1 MQLRHLRYFVR
12 IVEAGSFSRAAATIH
27 VAQPALSQLIAEL
40 EEELG
45 VTLLHRSARGVRPTA
60 AGETLYREAAA
71 IPQLMEQLPGKVRS
85 TGGETEGAV
94 NLRMTS
100 TLAAFLS
107 GPLMEACRTA
117 LPKVTL
123 RFITGHSLLIASR
136 IEARTL
142 DFGVVF
148 EDEHNPIP
156 GFLRQPL
163 LRQRLFL
170 VRRKSR
176 QNRQA
181 AVSLADLAELPL
193 VMPAHPNVTRNVLD
207 RAFAAVGL
215 IPNVAAEADTL
226 FSIVSA
232 VQSGTGHAI
241 LPTADVSG
249 MPGHTP
255 LTAIPIDPPIWLTAS
270 ILMPT
275 DSPLSGAAD
284 GVRDLFAGS
293 SRAGLPPTLR
303 RECSGRAK
311 QSHSRQRYLYIE
323 TVFVHDLRA
332 RHIRRQCTIPCIWRS
347 VLWRSSSIAS
357 SRRAARS
364 ATVIPRSHCKRR

>member
-27 VAQPALSQLIAEL
+27 VAQPALSQQIAEL

-45 VTLLHRSARGVRPTA
+45 VSLLHRSARGVRPTA

-71 IPQLMEQLPGKVRS
+71 ILQQMEQLPGKVRS
-85 TGGETEGAV
+85 TGGETQGAV
-94 NLRMTS
+94 NLGMTS

-181 AVSLADLAELPL
+181 AVSLADLTELPL
-193 VMPAHPNVTRNVLD
+193 VMPAHPNVTRSVLD

-232 VQSGTGHAI
+232 VQSGTGYAI

-249 MPGHTP
+249 MPGHTA
-255 LTAIPIDPPIWLTAS
+255 LTATLINPPIWLTAS

-284 GVRDLFAGS
+284 GVRDLFAGFVA
-293 SRAGLPPTLR
+293 RWLTANPA
-303 RECSGRAK
+303 SGMQWADEAK
-311 QSHSRQRYLYIE
+311 
-323 TVFVHDLRA
+323 
-332 RHIRRQCTIPCIWRS
+332 P
-347 VLWRSSSIAS
+347 
-357 SRRAARS
+357 
-364 ATVIPRSHCKRR
+364 

>member
-27 VAQPALSQLIAEL
+27 VAQPALSQQIAEL

-71 IPQLMEQLPGKVRS
+71 ILQLMEQLPGKVRS

-94 NLRMTS
+94 NLGMTS
-100 TLAAFLS
+100 TLAAFIS
-107 GPLMEACRTA
+107 GPFMEACRAA
-117 LPKVTL
+117 LPKVVL
-123 RFITGHSLLIASR
+123 RFITGHSLMIASR

-148 EDEHNPIP
+148 EDEHDPIP

-170 VRRKSR
+170 VQRKGRKTS
-176 QNRQA
+176 QTA
-181 AVSLADLAELPL
+181 MSLAVLEKLPL
-193 VMPAHPNVTRNVLD
+193 VLPAHPNVARGVID
-207 RAFAAVGL
+207 RTFASAGL
-215 IPNVAAEADTL
+215 VPNVAAEADTL

-232 VQSGTGHAI
+232 VQSGAGDAI

-249 MPGHTP
+249 MPGHTA
-255 LTAIPIDPPIWLTAS
+255 LTATPIDPPIWLTAS
-270 ILMPT
+270 ILMPA

-284 GVRDLFAGS
+284 AVRQLFAGFVARWLTDNPAS
-293 SRAGLPPTLR
+293 GMQWAGEAMP
-303 RECSGRAK
+303 
-311 QSHSRQRYLYIE
+311 
-323 TVFVHDLRA
+323 
-332 RHIRRQCTIPCIWRS
+332 
-347 VLWRSSSIAS
+347 
-357 SRRAARS
+357 
-364 ATVIPRSHCKRR
+364 

>member
-27 VAQPALSQLIAEL
+27 VAQPALSQQIAEL

-45 VTLLHRSARGVRPTA
+45 VSLLHRSPRGVRPTV

-71 IPQLMEQLPGKVRS
+71 ILQRMEQLPGKVRS
-85 TGGETEGAV
+85 TGGETAGAV
-94 NLRMTS
+94 NLGMTS
-100 TLAAFLS
+100 TLAAALS
-107 GPLMEACRTA
+107 GPFIEACRTA
-117 LPKVTL
+117 LPKVAL

-142 DFGVVF
+142 DFGIVF
-148 EDEHNPIP
+148 EDDRDPIP

-170 VRRKSR
+170 VRRKGR

-181 AVSLADLAELPL
+181 TVSLTDVAELPL
-193 VMPAHPNVTRNVLD
+193 VMPAHPNVLRSVLD
-207 RAFAAVGL
+207 RAFTAIDL

-226 FSIVSA
+226 YSIISA
-232 VQSGTGHAI
+232 VQSSTGYAI
-241 LPTADVSG
+241 LPTGDVSAIHG
-249 MPGHTP
+249 RAA
-255 LTAIPIDPPIWLTAS
+255 LTAKPIDPPIWLTAS

-284 GVRDLFAGS
+284 AVRQVFAGFVAQWLAATPAS
-293 SRAGLPPTLR
+293 GMQWAG
-303 RECSGRAK
+303 
-311 QSHSRQRYLYIE
+311 E
-323 TVFVHDLRA
+323 TM
-332 RHIRRQCTIPCIWRS
+332 P
-347 VLWRSSSIAS
+347 
-357 SRRAARS
+357 
-364 ATVIPRSHCKRR
+364 